1 MRKERASAQKPE
13 EDTPEREQARGEYL
27 EELRRRG
34 DQEIQRRMEKTAADW
49 FAEGRAAEAAYP
61 GFRLE
66 NECRDPKFLRLLEA
80 GLDMT
85 SAFEALHHREI
96 LERAVEYTA
105 RSVTESLVENL
116 RSRRGRPLENG
127 ASGRSGAVI
136 RPDVSRMSRK
146 YREELERRAMRGER
160 ISF

>member
-1 MRKERASAQKPE
+1 MRKDKTSAQKPE

-66 NECRDPKFLRLLEA
+66 NECRDPKFLRLLEGMGA
-80 GLDMT
+80 NRLMMSEEDM
-85 SAFEALHHREI
+85 R
-96 LERAVEYTA
+96 
-105 RSVTESLVENL
+105 L
-116 RSRRGRPLENG
+116 RNVAEQPFIFLARGR
-127 ASGRSGAVI
+127 
-136 RPDVSRMSRK
+136 
-146 YREELERRAMRGER
+146 RR
-160 ISF
+160 